1 MKKNFLL
8 IMLALATA
16 LGAQAQLSVG
26 SSESLTLPPGST
38 FSYDGLVL
46 TPGSLFTLSN
56 NAVTKSATAVTGPG
70 AAAGIN
76 RTYVLDAPVNYT
88 GTLQVYYKD
97 DELNGNA
104 EAVLEIYKRLATIW
118 ATTGGGLV
126 DPALN
131 YVEIALNNVQLD
143 GITAAQLG
151 TILPLVRHSFTAT
164 LRNSAVELNWKVNN
178 NEQYQRFQLQ
188 ASADGQAWKNIADIS
203 AMSSTGTVSYTYTD
217 RDISFTTKQ
226 YRLQL
231 QGIDG
236 RHSYSPIEVVSQQ
249 PKADMYAWTAGG
261 KINMQFAGRMPK
273 QVRVLS
279 AAGQLVWQDNTVQSS
294 YTTQV
299 LTSGFY
305 IVSYTSASG
314 MAFSKKVVV
323 P

>member
-8 IMLALATA
+8 IALALATVP
-16 LGAQAQLSVG
+16 GAQAQLSVG

-38 FSYDGLVL
+38 FSYDGLVF
-46 TPGSLFTLSN
+46 TPLSQLTLSG

-70 AAAGIN
+70 AVAGIN
-76 RTYVLDAPVNYT
+76 RLYVLDAPVNYT
-88 GTLQVYYKD
+88 GTLQLYYED

-118 ATTGGGLV
+118 ATTGSGFV

-143 GITAAQLG
+143 GITAAQYG

-178 NEQYQRFQLQ
+178 NEQYQRFHLQ
-188 ASADGQAWKNIADIS
+188 ASTDGHPWKNIADIS
-203 AMSSTGTVSYTYTD
+203 AVSSTGTVSYTYTD
-217 RDISFTTKQ
+217 RDILFTTRQ

-231 QGIDG
+231 QDIDG
-236 RHSYSPIEVVSQQ
+236 RRSYSPVEAVSQQ
-249 PKADMYAWTAGG
+249 PKADMYAWTTGG
-261 KINMQFAGRMPK
+261 KINMQFAGRMPR
-273 QVRVLS
+273 QVSVFNAS
-279 AAGQLVWQDNTVQSS
+279 GQLVWQGNTAQSS
-294 YTTQV
+294 YTTHA

-305 IVSYTSASG
+305 IVSYTNASG